1 MSERSAFTIT
11 PDDLGDKLGKD
22 NLSLVDASWY
32 LPAQNRDARAEF
44 AQARIPGAVFFDI
57 DTISD
62 QDTNLPHM
70 LPSADS
76 FARAAGELGISSNDE
91 IVVYDGPGLFS
102 AARVWWMFRVMGCE
116 KVCILDGGFDR
127 WKNDGRPVETTP
139 PVKPKAVRFEARID
153 KSRVASIEDIKANL
167 KLGQSLILDARA
179 FDRFAGK
186 APEPRAGL
194 RSGHVPGSR
203 SLPFDRL
210 VEAGKLKDIDELQE
224 ILREFPIEGSQ
235 EVITSC
241 GSGVTAA
248 VLTLALEST
257 GHTANRLYD
266 GSWAEWGQAEN
277 APVAQWPGKTG

>member
-22 NLSLVDASWY
+22 DLSLVDASWY

-127 WKNDGRPVETTP
+127 WKIDGRPVETTP

-194 RSGHVPGSR
+194 RSGHVPGSH

-210 VEAGKLKDIDELQE
+210 VEAGKLKDIDELQK